1 MVYKFKIFCTIAE
14 TGSFSKTSKIV
25 HITQPAVSL
34 QIQALEEICGTKLL
48 DRSRGSVTLTA
59 AGEVMYKYAKKI
71 LNLHEKIEKEIGKAT
86 GMIKGGVTFGASTT
100 LGNHVLP
107 NVIIDFRKKHP
118 RIRINMLVGNA
129 KRIEDLLNTG
139 FIDFGIVAGEPSK
152 SGFKIEPVV
161 QDELGFIVPPVHP
174 WSRKELVSILE
185 ITKEPFIMREAGSA
199 TRQKIEEYLLSHGIG
214 VNKLHIA
221 LVLGSTE
228 SIKEAVAGGAGISII
243 SEWDAREEIKTG
255 KLKFIVPREEKILR
269 SFSLIMPP
277 NIVLSPASEE
287 FVSYL
292 ENYPYNNLLYK

>member
-48 DRSRGSVTLTA
+48 DRSRGSVTLTT
-59 AGEVMYKYAKKI
+59 AGEVLYKYAKKI
-71 LNLHEKIEKEIGKAT
+71 LDLHEKIEKEIGKAT

-107 NVIIDFRKKHP
+107 NVIINFRKKHP
-118 RIRINMLVGNA
+118 KIKINMLVGNA

-139 FIDFGIVAGEPSK
+139 FIDFGIIAGEPSK
-152 SGFKIEPVV
+152 TWFKAEPIL
-161 QDELGFIVPPVHP
+161 QDELGFIIPIVHP
-174 WSRKELVSILE
+174 WSRKELISILE

-214 VNKLHIA
+214 INKLHIA

-228 SIKEAVAGGAGISII
+228 SIKEAVIRGAGVSII
-243 SEWDAREEIKTG
+243 SKWDVKEEVKTG
-255 KLKFIVPREEKILR
+255 KLKFVSPKEEKIFR
-269 SFSLIMPP
+269 NFSLIMPT
-277 NIVLSPASEE
+277 NTVLSPSAEE
-287 FVSYL
+287 LISYL
-292 ENYPYNNLLYK
+292 KNYPYATLL

>member
-1 MVYKFKIFCTIAE
+1 MIYKFKIFCTIAE
-14 TGSFSKTSKIV
+14 TGSFSKTSRIV

-59 AGEVMYKYAKKI
+59 AGEVIYNYAKKI
-71 LNLHEKIEKEIGKAT
+71 LDLHEKIEREIGKAT
-86 GMIKGGVTFGASTT
+86 GMIKGGVRFGASTT

-118 RIRINMLVGNA
+118 RIKINMLVGNA
-129 KRIEDLLNTG
+129 KRIEDLLNAG

-152 SGFKIEPVV
+152 SGFKVEPVV
-161 QDELGFIVPPVHP
+161 QDELGFIVPPAHP

-214 VNKLHIA
+214 IDKLHIA

-243 SEWDAREEIKTG
+243 SKWDAREEIKTR
-255 KLKFIVPREEKILR
+255 KLKFVTPKEEKIFR
-269 SFSLIMPP
+269 NFSLIMTVNAVP
-277 NIVLSPASEE
+277 SPAAEE
-287 FVSYL
+287 LISYFK
-292 ENYPYNNLLYK
+292 NYPYTALL

>member
-14 TGSFSKTSKIV
+14 TGSFSKTSRIV

-34 QIQALEEICGTKLL
+34 QIQALEEVCGTKLL

-71 LNLHEKIEKEIGKAT
+71 LNLHEKIEKEIGRAT

-107 NVIIDFRKKHP
+107 GVIIDFRKKHP

-129 KRIEDLLNTG
+129 KRIEDLLNAG
-139 FIDFGIVAGEPSK
+139 FIDFGIVAGEPSSNSFNVK
-152 SGFKIEPVV
+152 PVV
-161 QDELGFIVPPVHP
+161 QDELGFIVPQAHP

-243 SEWDAREEIKTG
+243 SKWDAREEIKTG

-269 SFSLIMPP
+269 SFSLIMLQ
-277 NIVLSPASEE
+277 NMVLSPASEE
-287 FVSYL
+287 LVSYL
-292 ENYPYNNLLYK
+292 ENYPYNKLLYK